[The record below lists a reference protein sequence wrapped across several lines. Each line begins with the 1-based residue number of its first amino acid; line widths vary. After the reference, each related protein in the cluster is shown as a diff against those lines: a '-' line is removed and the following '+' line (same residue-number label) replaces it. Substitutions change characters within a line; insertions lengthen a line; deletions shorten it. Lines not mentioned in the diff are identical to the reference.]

1 MKTLYIDIYFLLNFT
16 IDLVSLHFA
25 ALFSGI
31 KTTNKRLLL
40 SSFICAA
47 AACIIVLCPYI
58 ALDIIFTIASLVIA
72 IIVCS
77 RKITAKRRISFAI
90 SFLIFLSL
98 VGGIVSFAWNL
109 LKEIFSD
116 YIIENDL
123 VNRKM
128 LFFALIT
135 LLTIGVFKML
145 ISLMGTGKIKTKV
158 SFEIKFLN
166 SSCSAE
172 ALIDTGNL
180 VMDPLG
186 MKPVLIIKRELAKSF
201 LPDRIIDLTNLDD
214 LEKSV
219 KKRIR
224 LIPISKNGSTH
235 VYVGLVPDEVVIY
248 DGDKKHYVDVSV
260 AIDKE
265 GGDFGGFLALM
276 PFSAINNVLN

>member
-1 MKTLYIDIYFLLNFT
+1 MKTLYIDIYFLLNFI

-25 ALFSGI
+25 ALFAGI
-31 KTTNKRLLL
+31 KSSNKRLLL
-40 SSFICAA
+40 SALICGFS
-47 AACIIVLCPYI
+47 ACLIVICRYTFLDIVL
-58 ALDIIFTIASLVIA
+58 TVASLVVS
-72 IIVCS
+72 IIICS
-77 RKITAKRRISFAI
+77 PKTSPKRRISFAI

-98 VGGIVSFAWNL
+98 VGSMVSFMWNL

-116 YIIENDL
+116 YVIENDV

-145 ISLMGTGKIKTKV
+145 ISLMGTSKIKTKV
-158 SFEIKFLN
+158 CFEIKFLN
-166 SSCSAE
+166 STCRSE

-186 MKPVLIIKRELAKSF
+186 MKPVLIIKKELAKSF
-201 LPDRIIDLTNLDD
+201 LPDRIIELTDLDD
-214 LEKSV
+214 LEKGV

-224 LIPISKNGSTH
+224 LIPISKNGATH

-248 DGDKKHYVDVSV
+248 NNDKKQYVDVTV

-276 PFSAINNVLN
+276 PFSAINNALG

>member
-40 SSFICAA
+40 SSLICAA

-58 ALDIIFTIASLVIA
+58 ALDIIFTFASLVIA

-166 SSCSAE
+166 SRCSAE